1 MSGDEPLTNAKLL
14 AKGPFGG
21 DVYRKLLE
29 KVEQAPQTLGGQL
42 FDVLGVRGRSLL
54 TRRLTCRAPRSAPPG
69 AAMTNRG
76 EPVLDLDYFRRFRV
90 Q

>member
-29 KVEQAPQTLGGQL
+29 KVEQARQTLGGQL

-54 TRRLTCRAPRSAPPG
+54 TRRAPRSAPPG

>member
-29 KVEQAPQTLGGQL
+29 KVEQARQTLGGQL
-42 FDVLGVRGRSLL
+42 FDVLGVRGPLVAD
-54 TRRLTCRAPRSAPPG
+54 APR
-69 AAMTNRG
+69 
-76 EPVLDLDYFRRFRV
+76 LDPLLRRPR
-90 Q
+90 